1 VRRGSLRRILSDP
14 GTPYGRLALAGLL
27 GLASAAAT
35 IGLLAGSG
43 YVVGRAAL
51 RPGLSAIVG
60 VLAVVEV
67 LAFLRG
73 PLRYGERLVGHDAA
87 LRALARW
94 RLWLYDC
101 LTPRVPAALAGWRS
115 GDLLTRAID
124 DVDTLQD
131 LYLRTVLPVAIA
143 VGAGVLGTVAVGLIL
158 PWAALGLGL
167 PLAVALV
174 VPAWL
179 TWRRN
184 GDDEMAALAGTLSA
198 QVVDALAGAPELLA
212 FGADEAALAAVAR
225 TAGRSDALER
235 RHVALATAAGLMI
248 ALCQAAALC
257 TVLALGVVAV
267 HDHTL
272 GQVMVAVLPL
282 AALATFETVPGVPH
296 AVARSLAVRAAA
308 DRLFALE
315 TVAIPVDDPPAPG
328 TMTPAVP
335 DVTFAGACLRYT
347 ETLPRALDG
356 ISLSLPAGHSI
367 AVTGSSG
374 AGKSSLVNALLRFWP
389 LERGALSLDGTDV
402 SQLRQADVRGACAL
416 ADQRAQLF
424 AGTLRANLTLGRP
437 DAGDDA
443 IDDALRVAQLDR
455 FVASLP
461 AGLDTPVGGDGVA
474 LSGGERRRLAVARA
488 LLAPGPLLLL
498 DEPTSG
504 LDVELADAV
513 LDGVLAA
520 AARDGRSVLV
530 ITHRA
535 DEASR
540 CEATVTLEDG
550 RMVHGPPENRP
561 PEHHPPE
568 NHTETGPERTDQRDA
583 GIPPHQA
590 V

>member
-1 VRRGSLRRILSDP
+1 MRRRSLRRILAEP

-51 RPGLSAIVG
+51 RPGLGALVG
-60 VLAVVEV
+60 ILAAVEV

-87 LRALARW
+87 LRALTRW
-94 RLWLYDC
+94 RVWLYDC

-131 LYLRTVLPVAIA
+131 LYLRTVLPVAVA
-143 VGAGVLGTVAVGLIL
+143 VGACALGTVAVGLIL

-179 TWRRN
+179 TWRRS
-184 GDDEMAALAGTLSA
+184 GDDEIAALGGTLSA

-212 FGADEAALAAVAR
+212 FGADGAALAALAQS
-225 TAGRSDALER
+225 AGRADALER
-235 RHVALATAAGLMI
+235 HHAALATATGLVI
-248 ALCQAAALC
+248 ALCQAVALC

-282 AALATFETVPGVPH
+282 AALATFETVPGVPL

-308 DRLFALE
+308 DRLLALE
-315 TVAIPVDDPPAPG
+315 DVAIPVDDPPHPVMLG
-328 TMTPAVP
+328 PAVP
-335 DVTFAGACLRYT
+335 DVTFADASLRYAAV
-347 ETLPRALDG
+347 LPRALDG
-356 ISLSLPAGHSI
+356 ISLSLPAGRTL

-389 LERGALSLDGTDV
+389 LEQGTLAVDGTDV
-402 SQLRQADVRGACAL
+402 ARVRQGDVRGACAL

-437 DAGDDA
+437 DASDGA
-443 IDDALRVAQLDR
+443 IDDALRAAQLDG

-461 AGLDTPVGGDGVA
+461 AGLDTPVGDDGVA

-504 LDVELADAV
+504 LDAELAGAV
-513 LDGVLAA
+513 LAGALASA
-520 AARDGRSVLV
+520 DRDGRSVLV
-530 ITHRA
+530 ITHRP
-535 DEASR
+535 DEAAR
-540 CEATVTLEDG
+540 CETSVTLEAG
-550 RMVHGPPENRP
+550 RIVLDHTDDRAEHSPGPRPEDRP
-561 PEHHPPE
+561 
-568 NHTETGPERTDQRDA
+568 
-583 GIPPHQA
+583 
-590 V
+590 